1 MNNNNN
7 NHNTMNSIQNSKKS
21 WHVGRFLIFSLSILL
36 SLSACEKPEN
46 LRGNGNN
53 DNGGSESLHKEIIY
67 SVDATESRQT
77 LTTEEEWDALLDRL
91 CDEAQNGNEVTFYNL
106 SQTSYIQSKGSSKE
120 NRTISTISRDE
131 IKSWMKEMERQ
142 GLTVQVTYDAGTGTW
157 NGVAYASAPPATVS
171 GSGNTSNILIGT
183 WHFNCM
189 VVTRVDLDG
198 ELLGSDLYETEEGAW
213 YYTFTND
220 GTVTLTMQGMDGT
233 TTTDSS
239 TWTLSDDGMLCSDL
253 LPSGACWNVN
263 WITPNTMILS
273 IANLGTEEG
282 DLYYQLQFDAVT
294 E

>member
-67 SVDATESRQT
+67 SVGATESRQT
-77 LTTEEEWDALLDRL
+77 LTTEAEWDALLERL
-91 CDEAQNGNEVTFYNL
+91 CEQAQNGNEVTFYNL
-106 SQTSYIQSKGSSKE
+106 SQTSHIQSKGASKE
-120 NRTISTISRDE
+120 NRTISTASREE
-131 IKSWMKEMERQ
+131 IKSWMKEMEQQ

-157 NGVAYASAPPATVS
+157 TGVAYATLPAA
-171 GSGNTSNILIGT
+171 GTSSILIGT

-198 ELLGSDLYETEEGAW
+198 ELLGSDLYEPEEGLW
-213 YYTFTND
+213 YYTFGD
-220 GTVTLTMQGMDGT
+220 AGTVTLTKVGMDDT
-233 TTTDSS
+233 ATTDSS
-239 TWTLSDDGMLCSDL
+239 TWSLSEDGMLCSDL

-273 IANLGTEEG
+273 NTNLGTEEG
-282 DLYYQLQFDAVT
+282 DLYYQLQFDSVT